1 MARHSRQIRT
11 RKAIAILGEGITER
25 YYFEGLR
32 KYENYGFKIKPEKPQ
47 NSDFTY
53 IFKKARQL
61 AGDEYD
67 LVYCIID
74 LDTII
79 RNKFLIS
86 KYKTGKDNI
95 IKCSK
100 IKVIEINPCF
110 ELWFLLHH
118 KKIGKCFKDCNE
130 TIKCIRKIH
139 KLKKYN
145 KTHAYFERNN
155 LYQILLEKLNNAID
169 NSKWVN
175 SKRTLPQHSKCDV
188 YKIIEK
194 LRSLK

>member
-32 KYENYGFKIKPEKPQ
+32 KHENYGFKIKPEKPQ

-53 IFKKARQL
+53 IFKKAKQL
-61 AGDEYD
+61 VGDEYD

-74 LDTII
+74 LDKIVENTTLM
-79 RNKFLIS
+79 K
-86 KYKTGKDNI
+86 KYLKEKASIKSSNI
-95 IKCSK
+95 K
-100 IKVIEINPCF
+100 IIEINPCF
-110 ELWFLLHH
+110 ELWFLLHY
-118 KKIGKCFKDCNE
+118 KKTGKCFKDCDE
-130 TIKCIRKIH
+130 TIKCARKIPE
-139 KLKKYN
+139 LKKYE
-145 KTHAYFERNN
+145 KTHAYFKRNN
-155 LYQILLEKLNNAID
+155 LYQKLFEKLNLAIS
-169 NSKWVN
+169 NSKWIN
-175 SKRTLPQHSKCDV
+175 SKRTLAQHSKCDV